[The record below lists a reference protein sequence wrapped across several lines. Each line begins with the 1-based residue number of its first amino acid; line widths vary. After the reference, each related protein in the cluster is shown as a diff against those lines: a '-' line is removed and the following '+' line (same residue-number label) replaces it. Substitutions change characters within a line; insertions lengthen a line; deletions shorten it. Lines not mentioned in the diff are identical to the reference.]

1 MSLIKVKGS
10 SITGALAA
18 VDGSALTGIS
28 AGITEADQWR
38 ITSNFSGDAVPIASN
53 WERNDTDFSKIGT
66 GLTESSGIFSF
77 PSTGIYLVMAEWVG
91 YYNGDSKYNDNLRLS
106 EKVGIDGNIV
116 DNPVT
121 ELPSEAEV
129 NAKLKELQ
137 DEWDSN
143 NA

>member
-1 MSLIKVKGS
+1 MNRPNHI
-10 SITGALAA
+10 
-18 VDGSALTGIS
+18 
-28 AGITEADQWR
+28 E
-38 ITSNFSGDAVPIASN
+38 DA
-53 WERNDTDFSKIGT
+53 
-66 GLTESSGIFSF
+66 
-77 PSTGIYLVMAEWVG
+77 LVMMNTNQWFTWT
-91 YYNGDSKYNDNLRLS
+91 DSKNKIYDNLRLS

-121 ELPSEAEV
+121 ELPTEAEV

>member
-1 MSLIKVKGS
+1 MN
-10 SITGALAA
+10 TN
-18 VDGSALTGIS
+18 
-28 AGITEADQWR
+28 QWF
-38 ITSNFSGDAVPIASN
+38 T
-53 WERNDTDFSKIGT
+53 WT
-66 GLTESSGIFSF
+66 
-77 PSTGIYLVMAEWVG
+77 
-91 YYNGDSKYNDNLRLS
+91 DSKNKIYANLRLS